1 MIAAD
6 FRLTDLF
13 AIAGVDL
20 FAQDHDLG
28 LVVSPVGRSIKELL
42 EAGLETAVE
51 MVEVAE
57 MTRLETAAGR
67 VSRGVR
73 KLT

>member
-1 MIAAD
+1 VIAAD

-28 LVVSPVGRSIKELL
+28 LVAF
-42 EAGLETAVE
+42 AGW
-51 MVEVAE
+51 EVY
-57 MTRLETAAGR
+57 
-67 VSRGVR
+67 
-73 KLT
+73 